1 MINLHF
7 EPTLISPQRKYMEK
21 QIIIYKIDSIG
32 GYFHMTLNS
41 TIYLFF
47 RVFIFIS
54 YACTLVEDISSE
66 FHSYFFLCDIFWM
79 PHISDIYGICL
90 FLSHLLHL
98 V

>member
-1 MINLHF
+1 MINLYF
-7 EPTLISPQRKYMEK
+7 EPTLIFPQRKYMEK

-32 GYFHMTLNS
+32 GYFQMILNS

-66 FHSYFFLCDIFWM
+66 FHSYFFVTYF
-79 PHISDIYGICL
+79 
-90 FLSHLLHL
+90 
-98 V
+98 